1 MERAS
6 LAPALNNQG
15 PLKRHYAFH
24 AFVISTAQNNCI
36 SDLSGAEKAVFGFA
50 RFFFLFQQRLVR
62 GECSGGKEGGNLEA
76 QLDVP
81 QERKEGV
88 MSQQGCAVYS
98 YLVPSH
104 RISIIAQ
111 RTDIH

>member
-1 MERAS
+1 M
-6 LAPALNNQG
+6 
-15 PLKRHYAFH
+15 
-24 AFVISTAQNNCI
+24 
-36 SDLSGAEKAVFGFA
+36 FGFA